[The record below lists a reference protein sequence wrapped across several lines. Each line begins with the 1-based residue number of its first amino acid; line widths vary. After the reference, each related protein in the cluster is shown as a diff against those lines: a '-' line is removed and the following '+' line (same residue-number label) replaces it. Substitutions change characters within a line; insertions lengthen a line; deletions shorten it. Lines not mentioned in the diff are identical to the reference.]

1 MAYTDPYGENG
12 GFSVCSGNEE
22 TGEYIELTYSWPTKE
37 ESDAF
42 YEMVK
47 QLSNCAETEQV
58 QYEVVIE
65 QVRRCLSGEI
75 TADEAVNTIMQKIN
89 LYLAE

>member
-12 GFSVCSGNEE
+12 GFSVGSGNEE